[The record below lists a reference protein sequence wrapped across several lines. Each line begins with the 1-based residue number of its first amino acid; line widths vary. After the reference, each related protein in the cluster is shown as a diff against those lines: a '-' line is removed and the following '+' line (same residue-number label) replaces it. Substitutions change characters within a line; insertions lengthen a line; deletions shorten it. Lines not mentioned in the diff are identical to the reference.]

1 MIVPARS
8 AQAIP
13 LGFVALDEGR
23 LLCHRDF
30 VPALAERG
38 WTTSAKILDAKD
50 VDVFRKL
57 PDRENVRV
65 TFDGPNGKWLAY
77 LKRHQPAKE
86 PRDIGP
92 GFYEAQASLWCQEA
106 GVGIAPV
113 IAFGRDDRGR
123 DFFLSQ
129 NLAGFEPSDD
139 WLKRVEREGASLDRI
154 NSLFRA
160 LGRTIGLLHAGNLFH
175 RDLYW
180 CHLFVQEK
188 SAGLFDVRLIDLQR
202 IHRPRWRLWR
212 WRLKDLGQF
221 TFAFPAGWGNDDDL
235 RVWLAAYLQKE
246 KLSALDIPFLR
257 AVQMRARF
265 YGWRE
270 NHRRRAA

>member
-1 MIVPARS
+1 L
-8 AQAIP
+8 IP
-13 LGFVALDEGR
+13 PGFVALDEGR

-30 VPALAERG
+30 VSALAERG
-38 WTTSAKILDAKD
+38 WTTSTNVLDAKD

-65 TFDGPNGKWLAY
+65 TFDGPRGKWLGY
-77 LKRHQPAKE
+77 LKRHQAPLEPAE
-86 PRDIGP
+86 MGP
-92 GFYEAQASLWCQEA
+92 GFYEAQASLWCQAA
-106 GVGIAPV
+106 GVGVAPV

-129 NLAGFEPSDD
+129 DLVGFEPSDD
-139 WLKRVEREGASLDRI
+139 WLKRVEREGAPLERI
-154 NSLFRA
+154 NDLFRA
-160 LGRTIGLLHAGNLFH
+160 LGRTIGRLHAAGLFH

-180 CHLFVQEK
+180 CHLFVHETEP
-188 SAGLFDVRLIDLQR
+188 GDFDVRLIDLQR

-221 TFAFPAGWGNDDDL
+221 AFAFPPGWGSQEDL
-235 RVWLAAYLQKE
+235 RTWFAAYRQKDH
-246 KLSALDIPFLR
+246 LGAFDIPLLN

-270 NHRRRAA
+270 NYRRRAG